1 MGLRHLRGDVTLLRE
16 AVSLV
21 REFGL
26 HSAERLAHV
35 AAFLERSVYA
45 PRSLHALPGGVG
57 FTLLNPPLRVGAFSS
72 IRVLWDGQ
80 RVPPDQLFIRG
91 EGQAI
96 ERPVTDITNSRPVE
110 LRPGQRIA
118 FRLAGVPAG
127 PGPHR
132 VRLELQ
138 SIAIPP
144 LVWFEFSDPIAEA
157 PPT

>member
-1 MGLRHLRGDVTLLRE
+1 MGLRHFRGDVGLLRE
-16 AVSLV
+16 ALSLI
-21 REFGL
+21 REFGF
-26 HSAERLAHV
+26 HSTERLAHV

-45 PRSLHALPGGVG
+45 PHSLHALPGGVG

-72 IRVLWDGQ
+72 VRIAWDGQ
-80 RVPPDQLFIRG
+80 RLPAEQFFVRG

-96 ERPVTDITNSRPVE
+96 ERSASDISISRPLE
-110 LRPGQRIA
+110 LRPGQRVS

-127 PGPHR
+127 AGPHR

-157 PPT
+157 PPP